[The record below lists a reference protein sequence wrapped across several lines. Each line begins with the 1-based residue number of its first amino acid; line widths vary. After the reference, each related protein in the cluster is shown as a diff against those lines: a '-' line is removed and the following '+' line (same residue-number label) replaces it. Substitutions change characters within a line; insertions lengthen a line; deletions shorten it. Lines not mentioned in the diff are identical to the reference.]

1 MGAVKALATSDPGQ
15 IDLMTLLSPLRKPV
29 SVVGASV
36 FSAVSSSV
44 SSFARTRSATRELRF
59 NALGRAS
66 AARLA
71 REEDE
76 RVTATIAVGWAA
88 RFWKWPWRDTV
99 HVGKPRQ
106 MIRPR
111 RYFFSGRWP
120 KSRCLLAGGTR
131 NMTGKISCFGF
142 TGLKNNNGPRLK
154 NHKTLRLRW
163 QGECCRQNSWRTNRC
178 RRRFK
183 MRSHRA
189 TSRWLPSS
197 STHRSHPTAVHTPA
211 GTRPSWTERVTSW
224 DAPRCTSPP
233 RRGTSGWW
241 NFSSASARR
250 R

>member
-1 MGAVKALATSDPGQ
+1 MGKRPSRKVGWAYWRLSALRSASDIVLASKSSAAGFTLGAVKALATSDPGQ

-106 MIRPR
+106 MIDSAEEI
-111 RYFFSGRWP
+111 FFF
-120 KSRCLLAGGTR
+120 GTVAR
-131 NMTGKISCFGF
+131 ISMFAC
-142 TGLKNNNGPRLK
+142 
-154 NHKTLRLRW
+154 W
-163 QGECCRQNSWRTNRC
+163 
-178 RRRFK
+178 
-183 MRSHRA
+183 
-189 TSRWLPSS
+189 
-197 STHRSHPTAVHTPA
+197 
-211 GTRPSWTERVTSW
+211 W
-224 DAPRCTSPP
+224 DAKHDWKNIVFRVY
-233 RRGTSGWW
+233 GIKK
-241 NFSSASARR
+241 
-250 R
+250 

>member
-71 REEDE
+71 RDEDE

-163 QGECCRQNSWRTNRC
+163 HECGTPLPECQLPRAKTRGARIDAAVASRC
-178 RRRFK
+178 GRIGRRRAGCQA
-183 MRSHRA
+183 HRRIA
-189 TSRWLPSS
+189 RIQ
-197 STHRSHPTAVHTPA
+197 R
-211 GTRPSWTERVTSW
+211 
-224 DAPRCTSPP
+224 RCT
-233 RRGTSGWW
+233 RQQERGRHGQSG
-241 NFSSASARR
+241 
-250 R
+250 